1 MHDVYEHNLL
11 MAELKKVDETIKEN
25 YSSSQLMEVWDKL
38 LYNALEPIVM
48 FTNVVQNILADVL
61 HFLMDNHKRKISAIP
76 RDEVLTL
83 IFLFFAEPSHKKLG
97 ILKAMRLERNLLKL
111 IIETFLTATQNYSK
125 LLLNAQNNN
134 SARLRKKISTIE
146 NAISLSKD
154 ADLFCKINTVNFW
167 FSEAMKFK
175 SMILEKYY
183 RMLVT
188 DAQNLYA
195 LNLDKLSLDDVIQN
209 YFVFASK
216 ALDKYDSNEGT
227 LTSYIKTWLH
237 HAKKVSLQVSE
248 QAQFEQLSDT
258 MIDDALDTT
267 EFNLDSLA
275 EQKKVQQLAKIVDP
289 TGLGRISLGISEY
302 LTEAERVL
310 LVRI

>member
-1 MHDVYEHNLL
+1 MHDIYEHNLL

-83 IFLFFAEPSHKKLG
+83 IFLFFAEPPHKKLG

-237 HAKKVSLQVSE
+237 HAKKISLQVSE

-258 MIDDALDTT
+258 MIDDALDAT